1 MNLSQ
6 KQNVCNA
13 IQDFNTVENNF
24 ENIEIEIFDDQAE
37 EKIKNIFGDKTAKVY
52 II

>member
-24 ENIEIEIFDDQAE
+24 ENIAAE
-37 EKIKNIFGDKTAKVY
+37 KYKNETQKWKKLSNFHSNPKSAR
-52 II
+52 